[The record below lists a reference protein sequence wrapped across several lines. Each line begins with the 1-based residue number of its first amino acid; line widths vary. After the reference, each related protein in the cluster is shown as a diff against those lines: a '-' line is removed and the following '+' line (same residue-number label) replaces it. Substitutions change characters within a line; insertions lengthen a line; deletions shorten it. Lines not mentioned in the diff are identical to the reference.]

1 MTHAD
6 DAISP
11 NAKRL
16 LWAGFT
22 AILAA
27 GVGFGIRGG
36 IFGNWAAEFN
46 FTGTQLGL
54 IGGAGFTSFCFGIII
69 GGVIVDKVGYGKLVV
84 AAFLLH
90 VLSAFITF
98 AAVPGM
104 STAVAYQFLFWGM
117 FAFGAANGTLEAV
130 ANPLVATLFPKQRN
144 HYLNILHASWPL
156 GMVFGGVIG
165 WTLGSGENAW
175 NWKWQLALYLVPT
188 IAYGAMF
195 FGQKYPKSE
204 ASAKGLKIG
213 EMFKDVGILGGAV
226 VCFMLYLFFKGT
238 LTPLLAGTG
247 DNAVTISTLISAA
260 IALGLLF
267 WVGAITKFAI
277 GHWLLFILFITHA
290 LVGAVELG
298 TDGWIQNITGA
309 ILTPT
314 QGKILFVFT
323 SLMMF
328 GLRFCAHFI
337 ETRLGL
343 KPIGLLFVCSL
354 LACLGLNLV
363 SAVSTFGPALGA
375 LLVYAL
381 GKTFFWPTMLA
392 VVGDRFPSTGAV
404 AMSLMGGVGM
414 MSAGL
419 IGGPGLGYAKDR
431 FAGEDLRTQNAA
443 LFEEWKNPDNTSKFL
458 DFEEVTPIEAQRL
471 EAAKKAFAARK
482 SVEANV
488 ATENEKALAAS
499 LTPEQETVVLADIEG
514 NRKTLRVDSFIP
526 AAMAVI
532 YLLLMLYFKS
542 IGGYRP
548 LTIEEQK

>member
-1 MTHAD
+1 MN
-6 DAISP
+6 AIAASPIP

-36 IFGNWAAEFN
+36 IFGNWASDFN
-46 FTGTQLGL
+46 FTGAQLGA

-69 GGVIVDKVGYGKLVV
+69 GGIIVDKIGYGKLVA
-84 AAFLLH
+84 AAFALH
-90 VLSAFITF
+90 VLSAVITF
-98 AAVPGM
+98 TAMPGM
-104 STAVAYQFLFWGM
+104 TTDAAFQILFWGM

-130 ANPLVATLFPKQRN
+130 ANPLVATLFPNARN

-156 GMVFGGVIG
+156 GMVFGGLIG
-165 WTLGSGENAW
+165 WTLGSGDNAW

-188 IAYGAMF
+188 IAYGVMF
-195 FGQKYPKSE
+195 LGQKYPKSE

-213 EMFKDVGILGGAV
+213 EMFKDVGLLSGGV

-238 LTPLLAGTG
+238 LTPLLGG
-247 DNAVTISTLISAA
+247 NAVTSTIVSALIS
-260 IALGLLF
+260 LGLLA
-267 WVGAITKFAI
+267 WIGKITSFAI
-277 GHWLLFILFITHA
+277 GHWLLFVLFITHA

-328 GLRFCAHFI
+328 LLRFCAHFI

-343 KPIGLLFVCSL
+343 KPIGLLFVCAL

-363 SAVSTFGPALGA
+363 SAVSSFGPALGA

-392 VVGDRFPSTGAV
+392 VTGDRFPRTGAI

-431 FAGEDLRTQNAA
+431 FAAEELRKTDSA
-443 LFEEWKNPDNTSKFL
+443 LFEEWKNTGADSKFL
-458 DFEEVTPIEAQRL
+458 SFAPVTPIDGKRLEEAKGVEVEKRTEAQ
-471 EAAKKAFAARK
+471 KT
-482 SVEANV
+482 VI
-488 ATENEKALAAS
+488 AS
-499 LTPEQETVVLADIEG
+499 DIQG
-514 NRKTLRVDSFIP
+514 NRNTLKVDSFIP
-526 AAMAVI
+526 AGMAVI
-532 YLLLMLYFKS
+532 YLLLILYFKS

-548 LTIEEQK
+548 VQIGDSN

>member
-1 MTHAD
+1 MTNIEA
-6 DAISP
+6 STVP

-16 LWAGFT
+16 LAAGFT

-36 IFGNWAAEFN
+36 LFSTWAAEFN
-46 FTGTQLGL
+46 FTGAQLGL
-54 IGGAGFTSFCFGIII
+54 IGGAGFTSFCFGIMI
-69 GGVIVDKVGYGKLVV
+69 GGIFVDKIGYGKLVV
-84 AAFLLH
+84 AAFALH

-98 AAVPGM
+98 GATKGM
-104 STAVAYQFLFWGM
+104 DNATAYQFLFWGM

-130 ANPLVATLFPKQRN
+130 ANPLVATIFPNARN

-156 GMVFGGVIG
+156 GMVFGGLVGWVLGGTLNWG
-165 WTLGSGENAW
+165 WTS
-175 NWKWQLALYLVPT
+175 QLALYLVPT
-188 IAYGAMF
+188 LVYGIMF
-195 FGQKYPKSE
+195 LGQKFPKSA
-204 ASAKGLKIG
+204 ASAKGLRMG
-213 EMFKDVGILGGAV
+213 EMFKDVGLLSGGV

-238 LTPLLAGTG
+238 LTPLVGGNVMIST
-247 DNAVTISTLISAA
+247 TISAGV
-260 IALGLLF
+260 ALGLLA
-267 WVGAITKFAI
+267 WIGAITQFSI
-277 GHWLLFILFITHA
+277 GHWLLFTLFIIHA
-290 LVGAVELG
+290 MVGAVELG

-328 GLRFCAHFI
+328 LLRFCAHFI
-337 ETRLGL
+337 ETRIGL
-343 KPIGLLFVCSL
+343 KPTGLLFVCSV

-375 LLVYAL
+375 LMVYAF

-392 VVGDRFPSTGAV
+392 ITGDRFPRTGAV

-431 FAGEDLRTQNAA
+431 FAGEELKKVDAA
-443 LFEEWKNPDNTSKFL
+443 LYEDWKGEGATSKFL
-458 DFEEVTPIEAQRL
+458 AFEEVTAIDPARL
-471 EAAKKAFAARK
+471 EAAKEAAAAKK
-482 SVEANV
+482 SMDGG
-488 ATENEKALAAS
+488 ATLSPEETALAKE
-499 LTPEQETVVLADIEG
+499 LTPAHQTVVDADIRG
-514 NRKTLRVDSFIP
+514 NRDTLKVDSLIP
-526 AAMAVI
+526 ATMAVLF
-532 YLLLMLYFKS
+532 LLLSLYFKS

-548 LTIEEQK
+548 LTIDEKP

>member
-1 MTHAD
+1 MTHTEPTMTV
-6 DAISP
+6 P

-36 IFGNWAAEFN
+36 LFGTWAAEFN
-46 FTGTQLGL
+46 FTGAQLGA
-54 IGGAGFTSFCFGIII
+54 IGGAGFTSFCFGIIV
-69 GGVIVDKVGYGKLVV
+69 GGVFVDKIGYGKLVV
-84 AAFLLH
+84 AAFALH
-90 VLSAFITF
+90 VLSAFVTF
-98 AAVPGM
+98 GATAGM
-104 STAVAYQFLFWGM
+104 DNATAYQFLFWGM

-130 ANPLVATLFPKQRN
+130 ANPLVATIFPNARN

-156 GMVFGGVIG
+156 GMVLGGVIG
-165 WTLGSGENAW
+165 WVLGDTL
-175 NWKWQLALYLVPT
+175 NWGWKAQLSLYLLPT
-188 IAYGAMF
+188 IAYGVMF
-195 FGQKYPKSE
+195 FGQKFPKSE
-204 ASAKGLKIG
+204 ASAKGLRIG

-238 LTPLLAGTG
+238 LAPMVGSANLA
-247 DNAVTISTLISAA
+247 TIIAA
-260 IALGLLF
+260 GLALGLLA
-267 WVGAITKFAI
+267 WVAAITKFAM
-277 GHWLLFILFITHA
+277 GHWLLFALFIIHA
-290 LVGAVELG
+290 MVGAVELG

-328 GLRFCAHFI
+328 LLRFCAHFI

-343 KPIGLLFVCSL
+343 KPIGLLFVCAL
-354 LACLGLNLV
+354 FAAVGLNLV
-363 SAVSTFGPALGA
+363 AAVSTFGPALGA

-392 VVGDRFPSTGAV
+392 VTGDRFPRTGAI

-431 FAGEDLRTQNAA
+431 FAAEELAKTDAA
-443 LFEEWKNPDNTSKFL
+443 LYEEWKGEGATSKFL
-458 DFEEVTPIEAQRL
+458 AFEEVTALDPARL
-471 EAAKKAFAARK
+471 EAAKKAAAAK
-482 SVEANV
+482 KAVDEGSQDPAVVE
-488 ATENEKALAAS
+488 LAAT
-499 LTPEQETVVLADIEG
+499 LTPAQQTVVTADIDG
-514 NRKTLRVDSFIP
+514 NRRTLQVDSFIP
-526 AAMAVI
+526 ATMAVCF
-532 YLLLMLYFKS
+532 LLLMLYFKS

-548 LTIEEQK
+548 LRIDEQQ

>member
-1 MTHAD
+1 MTV
-6 DAISP
+6 P

-36 IFGNWAAEFN
+36 LFGTWAEAFN
-46 FTGTQLGL
+46 FTGAQLGA
-54 IGGAGFTSFCFGIII
+54 IGGAGFTSFCFGIIV
-69 GGVIVDKVGYGKLVV
+69 GGVLVDKIGYGKLVV
-84 AAFLLH
+84 AAFALH

-98 AAVPGM
+98 GAMPGM
-104 STAVAYQFLFWGM
+104 DNATAYQFLFWGM

-130 ANPLVATLFPKQRN
+130 SNPLVATIFPNARN

-156 GMVFGGVIG
+156 GMVLGGVIG
-165 WTLGSGENAW
+165 WVLGDTL
-175 NWKWQLALYLVPT
+175 NWGWKAQLSLYLLPT
-188 IAYGAMF
+188 IAYGVMF
-195 FGQKYPKSE
+195 FGQKFPKSE

-238 LTPLLAGTG
+238 LAPMVGSA
-247 DNAVTISTLISAA
+247 AVATTISAGLS
-260 IALGLLF
+260 LGLLA
-267 WVGAITKFAI
+267 WVAAITKFSM
-277 GHWLLFILFITHA
+277 GHWLLFVLFVIHA
-290 LVGAVELG
+290 MVGAVELG

-314 QGKILFVFT
+314 EGKILFVFT

-328 GLRFCAHFI
+328 LLRFCAHFI

-354 LACLGLNLV
+354 LAAIGLNLV
-363 SAVSTFGPALGA
+363 AAVSTFGPALGA

-392 VVGDRFPSTGAV
+392 VTGDRFPRTGAI

-419 IGGPGLGYAKDR
+419 VGGPGLGYAKDR
-431 FAGEDLRTQNAA
+431 FAAEELAKADAA
-443 LFEEWKNPDNTSKFL
+443 LYEEWKGEGATSKFL
-458 DFEEVTPIEAQRL
+458 AFEEVTAIDPGRL
-471 EAAKKAFAARK
+471 EAAKKAAAAK
-482 SVEANV
+482 KAVDAGLTV
-488 ATENEKALAAS
+488 TPDVTELAAT
-499 LTPEQETVVLADIEG
+499 LTPAQQTVVDSDIDG
-514 NRKTLRVDSFIP
+514 NRRTLRVDSFIP
-526 AAMAVI
+526 ATMAVCF
-532 YLLLMLYFKS
+532 LLLMLYFKS

-548 LTIEEQK
+548 IRIEEQD

>member
-1 MTHAD
+1 MTHTEAP
-6 DAISP
+6 SVP

-16 LWAGFT
+16 LAAGFT

-36 IFGNWAAEFN
+36 LFTTWAAEFN
-46 FTGTQLGL
+46 FTGAQLGA
-54 IGGAGFTSFCFGIII
+54 IGGAGFTSFCFGIMI
-69 GGVIVDKVGYGKLVV
+69 GGIFVDKIGYGKLVV
-84 AAFLLH
+84 AAFALH

-98 AAVPGM
+98 GATKGM
-104 STAVAYQFLFWGM
+104 DNATAYQFLFWGM

-130 ANPLVATLFPKQRN
+130 ANPLVATIFPNARN

-156 GMVFGGVIG
+156 GMVFGGLVG
-165 WTLGSGENAW
+165 WVLGGTLAW
-175 NWKWQLALYLVPT
+175 GWKSQLAIYLLPT
-188 IAYGAMF
+188 LAYGVMF
-195 FGQKYPKSE
+195 LGQKFPKSA
-204 ASAKGLKIG
+204 ASAKGLRMG
-213 EMFKDVGILGGAV
+213 EMFKDVGLLSGGV

-238 LTPLLAGTG
+238 LTPLVGG
-247 DNAVTISTLISAA
+247 NVMISTVISAGV
-260 IALGLLF
+260 ALGLLA
-267 WVGAITKFAI
+267 WIGAITQFSV
-277 GHWLLFILFITHA
+277 GHWLLFVLFIIHA
-290 LVGAVELG
+290 MVGAVELG

-328 GLRFCAHFI
+328 LLRFCAHFI
-337 ETRLGL
+337 ETRIGL
-343 KPIGLLFVCSL
+343 KPTGLLFVCSL

-392 VVGDRFPSTGAV
+392 ITGDRFPRTGAV

-431 FAGEDLRTQNAA
+431 FAVEELKKVDAPLYEQWKGDGAA
-443 LFEEWKNPDNTSKFL
+443 SKFL
-458 DFEEVTPIEAQRL
+458 GFEEVIAIDPARL
-471 EAAKKAFAARK
+471 EAAKKA
-482 SVEANV
+482 
-488 ATENEKALAAS
+488 ATAKKAVDAGGTVTPEETALAKE
-499 LTPEQETVVLADIEG
+499 LTPAQQTVVDADIRG
-514 NRKTLRVDSFIP
+514 NRDTLKVDSLIP
-526 AAMAVI
+526 ATMAVCF
-532 YLLLMLYFKS
+532 LLLSLYFKS

-548 LTIEEQK
+548 LTIDEKQ

>member
-1 MTHAD
+1 MAPY
-6 DAISP
+6 SVSPVP

-46 FTGTQLGL
+46 FTGAQLGA

-69 GGVIVDKVGYGKLVV
+69 GGIIVDKIGYGKLVA
-84 AAFLLH
+84 AAFALH
-90 VLSAFITF
+90 VISAFITF

-104 STAVAYQFLFWGM
+104 TNDAAFQVLFWGM

-130 ANPLVATLFPKQRN
+130 ANPLVATLFPNARN

-156 GMVFGGVIG
+156 GMVFGGIIG
-165 WTLGSGENAW
+165 WTLGTGENAW
-175 NWKWQLALYLVPT
+175 NWKYQLALYLVPT
-188 IAYGAMF
+188 IAYGVMF
-195 FGQKYPKSE
+195 LGQKYPKSE

-213 EMFKDVGILGGAV
+213 EMFKDVGLLSGAV

-238 LTPLLAGTG
+238 LTPLLGGNATIATG
-247 DNAVTISTLISAA
+247 LSAV
-260 IALGLLF
+260 IALGLLA
-267 WVGAITKFAI
+267 WIGSITKFAI
-277 GHWLLFILFITHA
+277 GHWLLFVLFITHA
-290 LVGAVELG
+290 MVGAVELG

-328 GLRFCAHFI
+328 LLRFCAHFI

-343 KPIGLLFVCSL
+343 KPVGLLFVCAL

-363 SAVSTFGPALGA
+363 SAVSSFGPALGA

-392 VVGDRFPSTGAV
+392 VVGDRFPSTGAI

-431 FAGEDLRTQNAA
+431 FAAEELTKADSA
-443 LFEEWKNPDNTSKFL
+443 LYEEWKGAGAPSKFL
-458 DFEEVTPIEAQRL
+458 AAQEVIAIDPARL
-471 EAAKKAFAARK
+471 EGAKKAAAAAKAEK
-482 SVEANV
+482 SGMTLTAD
-488 ATENEKALAAS
+488 EKALAAS
-499 LTPEQETVVLADIEG
+499 LTPAQQTVVDADIQG
-514 NRKTLRVDSFIP
+514 NRRTLKADSFIP
-526 AAMAVI
+526 AGMALI
-532 YLLLMLYFKS
+532 YLFLILYFKS

-548 LTIEEQK
+548 VQIGEKY